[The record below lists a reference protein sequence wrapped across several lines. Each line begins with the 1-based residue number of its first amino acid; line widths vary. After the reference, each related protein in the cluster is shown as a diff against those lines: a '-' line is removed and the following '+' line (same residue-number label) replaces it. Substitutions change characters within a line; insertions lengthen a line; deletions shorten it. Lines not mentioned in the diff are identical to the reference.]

1 MNYKTIILIIII
13 TLIIYFLIKNTK
25 TSEKFTLYNSYGAIE
40 FVDKNTSERLYTF
53 PPPLNNF
60 DNYVTDNNI
69 DVTEIKIE
77 QGIKGKPGNDA
88 TLPEPPLCN
97 KVIDGIEKIKP
108 KNGNIINLPDIN
120 LNNQTINI
128 TNNLCIC
135 DTNEENCINY
145 NKLNSL
151 STSNSI
157 LNRNIVSKRTAIDNL
172 DSDIL
177 DCNARKTQINNTSNL
192 MIHKIGYV
200 SNADCDIEYGEKE
213 SLLNKQYYDKKN
225 GPELYYLPNEE
236 KNKIKKRSDITIC
249 DISED
254 ELEPG
259 NYYLKPD
266 RIINNCSNTNINT
279 KLSLD
284 NIFKDKFH
292 KIKESQSFKN
302 NYIKTGELTPYNYN
316 FDAKPINGDGN
327 YINKFNI
334 DYNYRYVNPV
344 YVNEQ
349 IRKLSE
355 NINLNDDTV
364 YNEAYNIIRDSNNW
378 KRTIE
383 TTNTTEDVYYYDN
396 NNVFDKLKECKYYK
410 DNYLTSNYNIED
422 ITNWGVHYC
431 KLNDN
436 CIKIGD
442 IKDNTK
448 YMKKYSDDST
458 LFNYYG
464 NPLRNVQSN
473 MAIRNDKCNTNC
485 PDDLIKKSEISIE
498 GDVHITTN
506 KNSIAVYNPEKVSG
520 YATYY
525 DKLEDL
531 NTLKFDENWPNKE
544 SNLDNKLLTKQEYEY
559 LKVVNN
565 NWISSNIDTK
575 EIYDPLDK
583 PFINNHKLEYL
594 NKYNSY
600 SSTDKQYMIF
610 NNYNSYK
617 NDSVSA
623 ITEND
628 KRYVFIKEEDIDT
641 ANYSYLHSDKDNNNV
656 NIDSVNEEL
665 QKLNIA
671 AKEGDNYELYIWN
684 EVLNSNIKLTQSDME
699 VFKEEQDNYN
709 NSKSCG
715 EGHFY
720 NYSTQECEEK
730 KCKCISD
737 EKYAAN
743 GINCPNNGDEKC
755 VYKCPNGTPEIY
767 KGTNSF
773 SKINRCSSCNS
784 GFTKRTGSYFMK
796 KEDICIEDKY
806 QACECNNG
814 FVYGKDVFGS
824 ITDLK
829 KYYSCTAEEPNKC
842 SSCMFGYKKTGDKCS
857 S

>member
-25 TSEKFTLYNSYGAIE
+25 ISEKFTLYNSYGAIE

-128 TNNLCIC
+128 TNNLCIG

-302 NYIKTGELTPYNYN
+302 NYIKTEELTPYNYN

-334 DYNYRYVNPV
+334 DYNYMVL
-344 YVNEQ
+344 
-349 IRKLSE
+349 IL
-355 NINLNDDTV
+355 
-364 YNEAYNIIRDSNNW
+364 
-378 KRTIE
+378 
-383 TTNTTEDVYYYDN
+383 
-396 NNVFDKLKECKYYK
+396 
-410 DNYLTSNYNIED
+410 
-422 ITNWGVHYC
+422 
-431 KLNDN
+431 
-436 CIKIGD
+436 
-442 IKDNTK
+442 
-448 YMKKYSDDST
+448 
-458 LFNYYG
+458 
-464 NPLRNVQSN
+464 QS
-473 MAIRNDKCNTNC
+473 
-485 PDDLIKKSEISIE
+485 
-498 GDVHITTN
+498 
-506 KNSIAVYNPEKVSG
+506 
-520 YATYY
+520 
-525 DKLEDL
+525 
-531 NTLKFDENWPNKE
+531 
-544 SNLDNKLLTKQEYEY
+544 
-559 LKVVNN
+559 
-565 NWISSNIDTK
+565 
-575 EIYDPLDK
+575 
-583 PFINNHKLEYL
+583 
-594 NKYNSY
+594 
-600 SSTDKQYMIF
+600 
-610 NNYNSYK
+610 
-617 NDSVSA
+617 
-623 ITEND
+623 
-628 KRYVFIKEEDIDT
+628 
-641 ANYSYLHSDKDNNNV
+641 
-656 NIDSVNEEL
+656 
-665 QKLNIA
+665 
-671 AKEGDNYELYIWN
+671 
-684 EVLNSNIKLTQSDME
+684 
-699 VFKEEQDNYN
+699 
-709 NSKSCG
+709 
-715 EGHFY
+715 
-720 NYSTQECEEK
+720 
-730 KCKCISD
+730 
-737 EKYAAN
+737 
-743 GINCPNNGDEKC
+743 
-755 VYKCPNGTPEIY
+755 
-767 KGTNSF
+767 
-773 SKINRCSSCNS
+773 
-784 GFTKRTGSYFMK
+784 
-796 KEDICIEDKY
+796 
-806 QACECNNG
+806 
-814 FVYGKDVFGS
+814 
-824 ITDLK
+824 
-829 KYYSCTAEEPNKC
+829 
-842 SSCMFGYKKTGDKCS
+842 
-857 S
+857 